1 MIQSV
6 FDGILVGAILSLG
19 AIGLTMMMHILRFAN
34 FSHAELLSIGA
45 YVALVFDAVFAAALP
60 VLGGKWGGLSVTTA
74 LALAALVA
82 VAVTGVTAVI
92 ADRLI
97 FRRLRDSAGP
107 LTMVFASF
115 GVALIMRNVIAL
127 IFGLKTIHYSN
138 DIAFA
143 MMVSSDP
150 LLLIKPD
157 QLLVLGLALVA
168 MAALHFVMSRT
179 PLGFALRA
187 ISENPSLAMTNGI
200 DLQRMVT
207 ITWLI
212 AGGMA
217 ALAGVFYAVTNQLS
231 PVMGRDLVLWLF
243 AATIVGGIGSVP
255 GAFAGGFIVGLAAN
269 VALVFIP
276 SGYSPAL
283 PFVII
288 LATLYVR
295 PYGLFGE
302 PR

>member
-1 MIQSV
+1 MIQSL
-6 FDGILVGAILSLG
+6 FDGVLVGAILSLG

-45 YVALVFDAVFAAALP
+45 YVALVFDAVFSPLVPAFSL
-60 VLGGKWGGLSVTTA
+60 KWGSLTLTGA
-74 LALAALVA
+74 LFLATLVA
-82 VAVTGVTAVI
+82 IVVTGATAVA

-97 FRRLRDSAGP
+97 FKRLRDNAGP

-115 GVALIMRNVIAL
+115 GVALIMRSVVAL
-127 IFGLKTIHYSN
+127 VFGLQTMHYSS

-143 MMVSSDP
+143 ILISADP

-157 QLLVLGLALVA
+157 QLFVLALALAV
-168 MAALHFVMSRT
+168 MAALHLVMTRT

-187 ISENPSLAMTNGI
+187 VSENPPLAQANGI
-200 DLQRMVT
+200 DLKRMIT

-212 AGGMA
+212 AGGLA
-217 ALAGVFYAVTNQLS
+217 ALAGVFYALTNQLS
-231 PVMGRDLVLWLF
+231 PVMGRDLVLSLF

-255 GAFAGGFIVGLAAN
+255 GAFAGGFIVGLASSL
-269 VALVFIP
+269 ALLFIP
-276 SGYSPAL
+276 AGYNPAL
-283 PFVII
+283 PFLII
-288 LATLYVR
+288 LVTLYFR